1 MALAMSAVVRLLFQ
15 VAAAGLLAVGGIGLY
30 FSVGA
35 LLAGDRV
42 AIESVLTTVG
52 AFTLAALLLRR
63 LLRRS
68 Y

>member
-1 MALAMSAVVRLLFQ
+1 MPLVRLLLQ
-15 VAAAGLLAVGGIGLY
+15 LLAVALLTVGGIGLY

-42 AIESVLTTVG
+42 AIESVLTTVA

-63 LLRRS
+63 LLRPRPDRS
-68 Y
+68 AR